1 MNTVVRQFAADL
13 QSDVLAYQDL
23 IVQLKLQFEA
33 SLSQQTA
40 RLNEVLSRISELLAA
55 IELRRQRRV
64 KIVQALSPADPRC
77 GALIATF
84 PAALQNACRDKW
96 QQLEVLLQE
105 ARQLNQRN
113 GEFILSQQEIMQRVL
128 FGEQDIYDPL

>member
-13 QSDVLAYQDL
+13 QSDLLACQDL

-33 SLSQQTA
+33 SVSQQTA
-40 RLNEVLSRISELLAA
+40 RLNEVLSCITELLAA

-77 GALIATF
+77 AALIATF
-84 PAALQNACRDKW
+84 PAALQSVCRDKW
-96 QQLEVLLQE
+96 QQLEMLLQE
-105 ARQLNQRN
+105 ARQLNLRN

>member
-13 QSDVLAYQDL
+13 QSDLLAYQDL
-23 IVQLKLQFEA
+23 IIQLKQQFEA
-33 SLSQQTA
+33 SVSQQTA
-40 RLNEVLSRISELLAA
+40 RLNEVLSGISELLAA

-77 GALIATF
+77 AALIATF
-84 PAALQNACRDKW
+84 PAALQSVCLDKW
-96 QQLEVLLQE
+96 QQLEALLQE